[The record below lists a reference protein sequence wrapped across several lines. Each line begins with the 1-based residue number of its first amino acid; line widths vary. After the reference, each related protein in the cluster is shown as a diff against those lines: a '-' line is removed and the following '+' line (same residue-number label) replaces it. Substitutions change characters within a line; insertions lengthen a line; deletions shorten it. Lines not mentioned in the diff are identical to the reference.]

1 MIYPPL
7 ERTEEEEGELL
18 KGVLEE
24 VEEDSSLKERAA
36 RVPVLLVDDDN
47 INLKLGKINLE
58 KLGFTVDVA
67 ENGKIALEMLE
78 NREYGLV
85 LLDVQMPVMDGYETA
100 KNIRE
105 RETKGRMPIIALTAS
120 TLADEIEMC
129 YRSGMD
135 DFISKP
141 IDRERIIS
149 VIQKYV

>member
-1 MIYPPL
+1 M
-7 ERTEEEEGELL
+7 
-18 KGVLEE
+18 LEE
-24 VEEDSSLKERAA
+24 VEEDFSLKERAA

>member
-1 MIYPPL
+1 M
-7 ERTEEEEGELL
+7 L

-67 ENGKIALEMLE
+67 ENGKIALEMIE